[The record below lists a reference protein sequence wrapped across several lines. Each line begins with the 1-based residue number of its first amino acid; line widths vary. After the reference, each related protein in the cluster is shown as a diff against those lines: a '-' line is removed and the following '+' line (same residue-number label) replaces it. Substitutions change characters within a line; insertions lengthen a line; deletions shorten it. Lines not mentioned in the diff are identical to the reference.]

1 MVDKMRLEVILSAVD
16 KATGPLKGI
25 AKGSKD
31 TAAALEEARRAL
43 GKMEAEQRKIARLQD
58 RLNSAKKGAAS
69 ERDALRAAQANLEVL
84 KTTGGATERQIA
96 RQQASVDKQRAAYER
111 QRNVA
116 LRLRAEL
123 NNMGVGKAAVEQ
135 AQLAARIATANA
147 QIDAQRR
154 KLEQQIHVEQRL
166 HALRDKHGSDM
177 ARLGMRGATAAG
189 VMYAGQRMA
198 HGMVG
203 IMAEGKHSAN
213 EELRI
218 GALGL
223 GADATAD
230 AVKFAKGMKTY
241 GTSMKENLGLMRDA
255 ITVFSD
261 VHHAQLVTPLLAKMK
276 FANEAVFGAADAGEN
291 EAKFMDM
298 LKVIELRGG
307 LVNQAAFEK
316 QANIVQQVLTATGG
330 RVGPTE
336 WLNMI
341 KTGGVAAK
349 GITDEA
355 FYFQMEPLV
364 QEMGGNRVGTA
375 LMSAYQNIYQ
385 GKTTK
390 RAALLMDQLGLIAD
404 PSKVK
409 HDKVGQISQLGIG
422 AIKGA
427 DIFRTNQFEWMEQ
440 VLLPTLAEKGI
451 TEKQDV
457 MDAIGGIFSNRTA
470 SGLFAQMYLQRDQVH
485 KSAAL
490 NARADNVDTLYGK
503 AKGSAAGAEIDL
515 LKRRDDL
522 YNEISTAVMPAY
534 VQALEVAASAVKG
547 LTRIMQEH
555 PMATKMLGIGF
566 GALAVILTGA
576 GGLGVALVSVLGPLA
591 IARFL
596 AARFG
601 LGLLAAKVGVQGAAV
616 GFGVLGRAVGG
627 LWRMLTRFPLVT
639 IALGIA
645 TALHSISQKWD
656 AITAA
661 WKAGDGHTIALSV
674 LEAFV
679 DGVDAMFLCL
689 PSAIAKIITGL
700 WDLLTGAGWEIGK
713 ALVGGV
719 IDAIEGMLNGLTAG
733 LYATAKEKLG
743 KAWDYVKGG
752 DEEAPQA
759 RTARTAAAA
768 AAMAA
773 AVPLAAGAA
782 GIDTYQPMVQPVAPV
797 QMAPRAAA
805 APAVNTTHNNITIH
819 AAPGMDEKAVGRA
832 VTFEMDR
839 RERAKRSRVLSQLS
853 DID

>member
-25 AKGSKD
+25 AKGSKA
-31 TAAALEEARRAL
+31 TAAAIEEAQRAL

-84 KTTGGATERQIA
+84 KTTGGATEKQIA
-96 RQQASVDKQRAAYER
+96 RQQASVDKQMAAYER

-154 KLEQQIHVEQRL
+154 KLDQQRHVEERL
-166 HALRDKHGSDM
+166 HALREKHGADM
-177 ARLGMRGATAAG
+177 ARMGMRGAVAAG
-189 VMYAGQRMA
+189 VAMAGRSMVQTGLAPVEAFMQHEDAMQGVQRQVQGARDAQGKLTPVYDKVEAQIRELSGRLPQTTVQIAEMFTAAARMDVPTDKLAGFVEMA
-198 HGMVG
+198 SEIATAFDSTPGE
-203 IMAEGKHSAN
+203 MAESMGKIAN
-213 EELRI
+213 NLKIPVTEIRGLADSINYLDDNAISKGSDIIGFLNRVSGVKGSIGITGQDMVALGSTLLTSGETEETAGTSIKTIFTRFAAATKGTKNFKGAVAEIGMTPEQLQAGMSKDAVGTLLQVAEAVKKLPKEDQLGVMAELANVEHVGKLAKLVNNTEELRRQI
-218 GALGL
+218 AL
-223 GADATAD
+223 
-230 AVKFAKGMKTY
+230 
-241 GTSMKENLGLMRDA
+241 
-255 ITVFSD
+255 
-261 VHHAQLVTPLLAKMK
+261 
-276 FANEAVFGAADAGEN
+276 ANSEE
-291 EAKFMDM
+291 
-298 LKVIELRGG
+298 
-307 LVNQAAFEK
+307 
-316 QANIVQQVLTATGG
+316 
-330 RVGPTE
+330 
-336 WLNMI
+336 
-341 KTGGVAAK
+341 
-349 GITDEA
+349 
-355 FYFQMEPLV
+355 
-364 QEMGGNRVGTA
+364 
-375 LMSAYQNIYQ
+375 
-385 GKTTK
+385 
-390 RAALLMDQLGLIAD
+390 
-404 PSKVK
+404 
-409 HDKVGQISQLGIG
+409 
-422 AIKGA
+422 
-427 DIFRTNQFEWMEQ
+427 
-440 VLLPTLAEKGI
+440 
-451 TEKQDV
+451 
-457 MDAIGGIFSNRTA
+457 
-470 SGLFAQMYLQRDQVH
+470 
-485 KSAAL
+485 
-490 NARADNVDTLYGK
+490 
-503 AKGSAAGAEIDL
+503 AKGSMAREAAVKNAALSSRLIMASNGLFNLKASAGKSLKGAIVDLLETINPLVERLGAWMEENQAVVGALLKTVIVVGALVAAGGML
-515 LKRRDDL
+515 
-522 YNEISTAVMPAY
+522 TA
-534 VQALEVAASAVKG
+534 AL
-547 LTRIMQEH
+547 
-555 PMATKMLGIGF
+555 MA
-566 GALAVILTGA
+566 
-576 GGLGVALVSVLGPLA
+576 VLGPLVA
-591 IARFL
+591 ARFL
-596 AARFG
+596 VARFG

-679 DGVDAMFLCL
+679 DGVDAMFLGL

-719 IDAIEGMLNGLTAG
+719 IAAIEGMLNGLTAG

-743 KAWDYVKGG
+743 KAWDYVTGG

-832 VTFEMDR
+832 VTFELDR